1 MIIIITGPT
10 AVGKTNL
17 SLSLF
22 QKLSKKFGDTFIL
35 SVDSRQVY
43 RYLDIGT
50 DKVSKIIRK
59 YIPHYLIDSFTLD
72 YDFSLYD
79 FLKITKKIVEFIR
92 KNNLNLIMVGGT
104 ILYIYSLIKNF
115 SLPPTNYQ
123 IRKKYENYDIGA
135 LKEILNKID
144 KNILLNYPYLD
155 KKRIIRYIE
164 IFELTNKSIMDIMNE
179 HKQNKIPDFIDA
191 IFILNNDRKIIYD
204 NINKRVD
211 KQIREGLIDE
221 VRFLIK
227 KYSKDKKA
235 LKTYGYK
242 EIIEYL
248 ENKTTLEQAID
259 NIKKNTRHYA
269 KRQLTFLRKLN
280 EEIPTIYNLQVNNLT
295 YEQLSLYIIQNIQ
308 KLNYLN

>member
-17 SLSLF
+17 SLVLF
-22 QKLSKKFGDTFIL
+22 QKLSKNFGDTFIL

-50 DKVSKIIRK
+50 DKVSKQIRK

-79 FLKITKKIVEFIR
+79 FLKITKKVIQFIR

-104 ILYIYSLIKNF
+104 VLYIYSLIKNF
-115 SLPPTNYQ
+115 SLPPANYQ
-123 IRKKYENYDIGA
+123 IRKKYENYDINT

-164 IFELTNKSIMDIMNE
+164 IFELTNKSIIDIMNE
-179 HKQNKIPDFIDA
+179 QKQRETLDSIDA
-191 IFILNNDRKIIYD
+191 IFILNNDRRIIYD

-211 KQIREGLIDE
+211 RQIQEGLVDE
-221 VRFLIK
+221 VKFIIK

-248 ENKTTLEQAID
+248 ENKITLEQAIE
-259 NIKKNTRHYA
+259 NIKKNTRHFA

-280 EEIPTIYNLQVNNLT
+280 QEIPIVYNLQINNST
-295 YEQLSLYIIQNIQ
+295 YEELSLSIIQYTQ
-308 KLNYLN
+308 KIKIK